1 MGNNNMDYLYP
12 EFWAASFDEL
22 DMGEYNF
29 QNLVSRDVEPLVAN
43 FGTKVNVPL
52 QPDMDA
58 ESWTPGDSITA
69 DDITQSEVEVSLD
82 KSKKKTINLNGTE
95 LTKSAYDLVQ
105 TYGVPMAK
113 SILTSVNQEI
123 YKELLSSTN
132 FLDATAGIDE
142 DDVVDASTTLSDAD
156 VSQAGRVFIGSPSVL
171 GALMKQDAFQYVDRT
186 GSNDVMNNGM
196 IMRRMGFDFYANNAI
211 SKYTP
216 AELTGAVNNTG
227 DAYAEG
233 DTTVVVDGFDD
244 DANPIRVGDI
254 VTFADEVGSPKHT
267 ITATETT
274 SSDTTSITFFPALSG
289 SNPADN
295 DDVVTITPTQ
305 SAIAMVPSG
314 LAFAARAYSQLPAN
328 TGVSQQIVN
337 VRGLPVRISVW
348 HDAKLG
354 VNVQYDVL
362 FGNSLVKSDR
372 VVRLIEDL

>member
-1 MGNNNMDYLYP
+1 MSNTNMDYLYP

-22 DMGEYNF
+22 DMGEYQF

-58 ESWTPGDSITA
+58 EDWIPGSTISA
-69 DDITQSEVEVSLD
+69 NDITQSEVEVSLN
-82 KSKKKTINLNGTE
+82 KSKKNTINLNGTE
-95 LTKSAYDLVQ
+95 LSKSAYDLVQ
-105 TYGVPMAK
+105 SYGVPMAK
-113 SILTSVNQEI
+113 SILAAVNNEI

-142 DDVVDASTTLSDAD
+142 DDIVDAGATLSAAD
-156 VSQAGRVFIGSPSVL
+156 VDMAGRVFIASPSVM
-171 GALMKQDAFQYVDRT
+171 GALQKQDAFQYVDRT
-186 GSNDVMNNGM
+186 GNDDVMRNGM
-196 IMRRMGFDFYANNAI
+196 IMRRMGFDFYRNNAI

-216 AELTGAVNNTG
+216 ADVTGAINNTG
-227 DAYAEG
+227 DAYAAG

-244 DANPIRVGDI
+244 DSAPIRVGDI
-254 VTFADEVGSPKHT
+254 VTFAYEVGTPKHT

-274 SSDTTSITFFPALSG
+274 SDDTTSITFYPALSG
-289 SNPADN
+289 ADPAD
-295 DDVVTITPTQ
+295 DGDVVTITPTQ

-354 VNVQYDVL
+354 VNVQYDIL
-362 FGNSLVKSDR
+362 FGASLVKSER